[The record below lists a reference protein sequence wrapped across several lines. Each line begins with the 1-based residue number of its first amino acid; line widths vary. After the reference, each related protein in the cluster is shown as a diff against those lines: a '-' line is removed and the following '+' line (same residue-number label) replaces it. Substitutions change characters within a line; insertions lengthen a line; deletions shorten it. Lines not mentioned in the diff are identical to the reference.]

1 MRPKVSFV
9 ILKGARRNIPHDEP
23 LGQSETKT
31 ITLRIHSIQV
41 IPSGLLMSYR
51 ISLSE
56 GVASVVSS
64 RQRIGYYSIYHGL
77 NGFMSYLEAKQKP
90 NKPLGEDGGRCPAAM
105 LPPWSYKSELLTP
118 KPKAYYHLPCRRSP
132 SSPRR

>member
-64 RQRIGYYSIYHGL
+64 RQRSECGVLVIWTPVLWCTALQAGYTVFYFADCLIIVTLSAKLDYYQSHHQYPACALVPGGHYH
-77 NGFMSYLEAKQKP
+77 E
-90 NKPLGEDGGRCPAAM
+90 
-105 LPPWSYKSELLTP
+105 
-118 KPKAYYHLPCRRSP
+118 
-132 SSPRR
+132 